1 MGSGAGGD
9 GEPRRERIEGVR
21 VPCWDAKRRVWKA
34 IELLE
39 RESRTAGR
47 TPPERSEV
55 RTKPEAS
62 TGR

>member
-1 MGSGAGGD
+1 MGSADRGVGG
-9 GEPRRERIEGVR
+9 PRERIEGVR

-39 RESRTAGR
+39 RERGTTGWASLARPKVETR
-47 TPPERSEV
+47 
-55 RTKPEAS
+55 PEAS